1 MFRPSSFR
9 KFQKFSLLVCAGLGC
24 VLLGPGCGPVTS
36 PFAGCVDTGECIASI
51 EVRKYS
57 GTIPLSPDSR
67 FWSSAQ
73 GPQKI
78 TVELG
83 PQLITNPQW
92 PNPSIKAVSVSVAR
106 TTTEIAIRLEWEDSE
121 ADQGAGHTRAYTDQA
136 AVMFPLDRSQAIPP
150 ITMGWENQVVNIW
163 QWKAVR
169 QAQTISASSSPGSQK
184 TPVDDLNAEG
194 FSTLTLQEHQSVM
207 GKGVRSATG
216 WQVVFKRSL
225 INSDEHD
232 SQFKGSTP
240 MGMAVW
246 NGSNRETNGQKGIAG
261 WILLKFI

>member
-1 MFRPSSFR
+1 MPRSSFR
-9 KFQKFSLLVCAGLGC
+9 KFQKLLLPILAGLLSA
-24 VLLGPGCGPVTS
+24 VLGTGCGPATD
-36 PFAGCVDTGECIASI
+36 PFANCVDAGECISSI

-57 GTIPLSPDSR
+57 GDIPLSPDSR
-67 FWSSAQ
+67 FWNSEQ
-73 GPQKI
+73 GPQKT

-92 PNPSIKAVSVSVAR
+92 PNPSIKSVSVSVAR
-106 TTTEIAIRLEWEDSE
+106 TETEIAIRLEWEDAE
-121 ADQGAGHTRAYTDQA
+121 VDRGAGHTRSYTDQA
-136 AVMFPLDRSQAIPP
+136 AVMFPLDRSKAIPP
-150 ITMGWENQVVNIW
+150 ITMGWENEGVNIW
-163 QWKAVR
+163 QWKAIR
-169 QAQTISASSSPGSQK
+169 QAQMNSASASSSSRK

-194 FSTLTLQEHQSVM
+194 FSTLTLQDHQSVLGQGM
-207 GKGVRSATG
+207 RSATG

-225 INSDEHD
+225 TNSDEQD

-240 MGMAVW
+240 MAIAVW